1 VKTRRSTRSVP
12 SRPGVTRAGAPSSA
26 SASAR
31 VIPLRSAP
39 TPPAPCEA
47 PDTAPFPS
55 PGAAPAAL
63 EAVERAQ
70 RRLDAIL
77 KAARSGRT
85 FTAQE
90 LLGLQAEAYR
100 TVQTVDLATKLVE
113 QGAQSVKQALNTQ
126 L

>member
-1 VKTRRSTRSVP
+1 VPLAPVAAPATTVKV
-12 SRPGVTRAGAPSSA
+12 AAA
-26 SASAR
+26 
-31 VIPLRSAP
+31 
-39 TPPAPCEA
+39 PAPVPRFSEA
-47 PDTAPFPS
+47 LAARLPS
-55 PGAAPAAL
+55 PTAVAAAPPRSPPAAL

-77 KAARSGRT
+77 QAARSGRT

-100 TVQTVDLATKLVE
+100 TVQTVDLATRLVE